1 MEPAMK
7 VAFDTSVLVAAV
19 LSAHPHHA
27 ASAQRLR
34 EVVSGHGAGIISTHA
49 VAEFFAV
56 LSAMPTTPRLHPLDV
71 IRLYEESVRPFFT
84 IVPLDQ
90 ADYEASLQ
98 MAASAGRASG
108 AVYDALHL
116 AAARKARCER
126 FYTCNLRHFL
136 GLPAV
141 DALVISGP

>member
-1 MEPAMK
+1 VSAG
-7 VAFDTSVLVAAV
+7 FDTSVLVAGA

-27 ASAQRLR
+27 ASGQRLQ
-34 EVVSGHGAGIISTHA
+34 EVISNQQVGVISTHA

-56 LSAMPTTPRLHPLDV
+56 LSAMPTIPRLHPLDV
-71 IRLYEESVRPFFT
+71 IRLYEENIRPFFT

-90 ADYEASLQ
+90 TDYETALQ
-98 MAASAGRASG
+98 MATSAGRASG

-116 AAARKARCER
+116 VAARKRQCDR

-136 GLPAV
+136 TFGTTKE
-141 DALVISGP
+141 LVISAP